1 MARSGDPLDSPSSPG
16 IRRIASG
23 TLVLAAI
30 VALSVLG
37 QQPPSPKPLNA
48 PETEFSAARAV
59 DALRRVLKDD
69 VPHPVGS
76 VADGAVRQRILD
88 EFTGLGYR
96 PQVQAAF
103 ACSRFSSCA
112 MVKNVL
118 ARLDGTGADGAVLVA
133 AHYDSVPAGPGDS
146 DDGTGAAVLM
156 EIARALK
163 SLPPRRHSVIFLI
176 DDGEEAGLLGAK
188 AFVDSHP
195 WAREVRVAVNVD
207 NRGTYGPSHMFE
219 TGSANDWTIRF
230 YRRYVPRPSADSIA
244 YTIYKLLPNDTDFT
258 IFREAGDQGL
268 NFAYVGGVNHYHTP
282 LDNSSNV
289 NPPSVEAHG
298 DQMLPLVAALA
309 NADLSNW
316 PERDAAY
323 FTIFGRWLVDWPAG
337 RSALFAS
344 ILALV
349 LAAEIAWLIRR
360 KRLVTNE
367 FLWGIVG
374 WSVTMVVTTAVALV
388 GARVVHIAGAT
399 PVTWVAYPQPLEIAF
414 ALLAFVVVTT
424 NALFF
429 SGRARFWGLWCGVW
443 AWWSLLAMAVSLK
456 TPGLSYLLVVP
467 LAVAVC
473 AAFPATLG
481 RTEWAKASSL
491 AVILPLAGAAIVMTG
506 LLLEMYSALGTPALL
521 PIAALAALLFTPLA
535 PFCVDLKGV
544 EGMRGLAVPWI
555 PAILTALFLF
565 AAMVVPAYSAKS
577 PERVNFRY
585 IEDGDSGNAE
595 WVVEAESGRLPE
607 PIRLAASFRRVDTGY
622 LPWES
627 HPAFLADAPHQDLA
641 APTFTILE
649 SSENDGRRSYRA
661 LLRSERG
668 APYASILFP
677 PSADVESVTMGGLPQ
692 PSPAPRVRSYLH
704 NWSAYSCPT
713 MPATGVEMTFS
724 LPVGKSMEV
733 FVLDDSYGLPEEGTF
748 LLNARPLTATPS
760 DRGDLTTVTRRVQL
774 LP

>member
-16 IRRIASG
+16 IRRIASSA
-23 TLVLAAI
+23 LALAAM
-30 VALSVLG
+30 VVLSVLG
-37 QQPPSPKPLNA
+37 EQPPSPKPSSA
-48 PETEFSAARAV
+48 PETEFSATRAV

-76 VADGAVRQRILD
+76 AANDNVRQHILD
-88 EFTGLGYR
+88 EFTRLGYR

-103 ACSRFSSCA
+103 ACSRYSSCA
-112 MVKNVL
+112 AVKNVV

-146 DDGTGAAVLM
+146 DDGTGAAVLI

-163 SLPPRRHSVIFLI
+163 SLPPRRHSVIFLV
-176 DDGEEAGLLGAK
+176 DEGEEAGLLGAQ

-195 WAREVRVAVNVD
+195 WAKEVRVALNVD

-230 YRRYVPRPSADSIA
+230 YKRYVPRPSADSVA
-244 YTIYKLLPNDTDFT
+244 YTIYKFLPNDTDFT
-258 IFREAGDQGL
+258 IFREAGYQGL
-268 NFAYVGGVNHYHTP
+268 NFAYVGGVNQYHTP

-289 NPPSVEAHG
+289 SPASVEAHG

-323 FTIFGRWLVDWPAG
+323 FTIFGRWLVDWPAR
-337 RSALFAS
+337 RSALLAS
-344 ILALV
+344 ILTLL
-349 LAAEIAWLIRR
+349 LAAQIAWLLYK
-360 KRLVTNE
+360 KRLGGAAL
-367 FLWGIVG
+367 LWGMLG
-374 WSVTMVVTTAVALV
+374 WPVAMVVTVAVALV
-388 GARVVHIAGAT
+388 VARVAHLAGAT

-414 ALLAFVVVTT
+414 ALLALVVVTT
-424 NALFF
+424 NAMFF

-443 AWWSLLAMAVSLK
+443 AWWSLLAVAVSLK
-456 TPGLSYLLVVP
+456 TPGLSYLLLIP

-473 AAFPATLG
+473 AAVPATV
-481 RTEWAKASSL
+481 TESAKASSL
-491 AVILPLAGAAIVMTG
+491 AVILPLAGAAVVMTG

-521 PIAALAALLFTPLA
+521 FIAALAALLFTPVA
-535 PFCVDLKGV
+535 PFCADLKDV
-544 EGMRGLAVPWI
+544 EGIKGLAVPWI
-555 PAILTALFLF
+555 AVVLTALFLF
-565 AAMVVPAYSAKS
+565 AAVVVPAYSAKS

-585 IEDGDSGNAE
+585 IEDGDLGNAE
-595 WVVEAESGRLPE
+595 WAVEAESGRLPE
-607 PIRLAASFRRVDTGY
+607 PIRLAANFRRLDTGY

-627 HPAFLADAPHQDLA
+627 RPAFLADAPHEDLA

-649 SSENDGRRSYRA
+649 SSENNGRRSYRA

-677 PSADVESVTMGGLPQ
+677 PDADVESVTMSGLPQ

-704 NWSAYSCPT
+704 HWSAYSCPT
-713 MPATGVEMTFS
+713 MPATGVEITFS
-724 LPVGKSMEV
+724 LPVGKSIEV
-733 FVLDDSYGLPEEGTF
+733 FVLDDSYGLPDEATF
-748 LLNARPLTATPS
+748 LLHARPLTATPS
-760 DRGDLTTVTRRVQL
+760 DSGDLTTVTRRVQL